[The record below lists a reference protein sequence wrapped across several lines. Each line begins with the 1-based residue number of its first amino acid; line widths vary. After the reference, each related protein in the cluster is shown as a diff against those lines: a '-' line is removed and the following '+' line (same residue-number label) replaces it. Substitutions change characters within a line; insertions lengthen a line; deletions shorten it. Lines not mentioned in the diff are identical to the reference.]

1 MDKSDTIPEKKF
13 DIHSSIVFKLGED
26 LISDEVQALVELIK
40 NAFDADADY
49 AKITIE
55 TWKKNNIKEN
65 THYPNANGFI
75 LIKDNGCGMDSS
87 VIDRGW
93 LTISNSLKRDMKLK
107 RGVTKRGRTPLGD
120 KGLGRL
126 GAQRLG
132 YNVEIFT
139 KPENEEYEYHVA
151 FSWKDFQHVEKLSQV
166 PVYYK
171 TTPSKQKPGT
181 ALLISD
187 LREPGSLRDEKSLE
201 RLQNELSQMMSPYK
215 EIKDFIA
222 SVRIDGKELELAEIS
237 DNVLNA
243 SQLRYFF
250 EFDGEKFEIK
260 GQARLNFFRPQDKN
274 DIQLFRSLVELDNGQ
289 NFFKFISKKEKFKDF
304 HLKRSGEAGWYVAY
318 GRIIRF
324 EDIDKLE
331 LINDI
336 RANPGKFH
344 GRIDSFDLGIEEE
357 KWQNI
362 FDSISEYRKYINKL
376 SGIKVYR
383 DGFGIRV
390 DRDWLRI
397 GQQATS
403 GKSYYGLRL
412 GNILGYVAL
421 SALDNSKL
429 EETTDREGFKVNS
442 YYNNFFKILQE
453 FIGFTQ
459 DVQQFL
465 RREWVN
471 FRNKY
476 QEKATKAKGSS
487 TPEELSKEIKKSIA
501 KAKEYRH
508 STGELKTS
516 ITQTAA
522 KTQQTINRIARKLTE
537 KSPGAIKLNTLIIE
551 LKDLIRMADGSIARL
566 DGYLKEIEDLA
577 NIQTVLENQIR
588 LLREQLEE
596 VYETVSLGLTAESLS
611 HEIHT
616 IADRLAKQTG
626 EIRTYLKN
634 LPDKDARIF
643 SFVEHVGT
651 SINALRKQM
660 AHLAPSL
667 KYVRERKKTI
677 DLHSF
682 FQEFV
687 SDFYKDRFEKNN
699 IKVKIDTIGKENF
712 SVNMNPGKII
722 QVFDNLFLNSEY
734 WLREDIRVGNIE
746 HGIITVTLVKPFVR
760 IHDNGKGVVP
770 YLEATLFEPFISAKG
785 KEKGRGLGLFIVK
798 QLLDSDGCSISLLQ
812 ERNRH
817 NRQYIFEIDFSGG
830 LHDG

>member
-1 MDKSDTIPEKKF
+1 MDKLEGILKKKF
-13 DIHSSIVFKLGED
+13 DIHPSIVFKLGED

-55 TWKKNNIKEN
+55 TWKKNNIKE
-65 THYPNANGFI
+65 TTRYPKANGFI
-75 LIKDNGCGMDSS
+75 LIEDNGCGMDTKA
-87 VIDRGW
+87 IDQGW
-93 LTISNSLKRDMKLK
+93 LTISNLLKREMKSK
-107 RGVTKRGRTPLGD
+107 KKITNKGRTPLGD

-139 KPENEEYEYHVA
+139 KPENEEDEYHVA
-151 FSWKDFQHVEKLSQV
+151 FSWRDFQGVEKLSQV
-166 PVYYK
+166 PVYYNAA
-171 TTPSKQKPGT
+171 PSKQKPGT

-187 LREPGSLRDEKSLE
+187 IIHPVSLRDEISLE
-201 RLQNELSQMMSPYK
+201 RLQNELSQMISPYK
-215 EIKDFIA
+215 EIKDFMV
-222 SVRIDGKELELAEIS
+222 SVTIDGKELELAEIS

-250 EFDGEKFEIK
+250 EFDGERFEIK
-260 GQARLNFFRPQDKN
+260 GQARLNFFRPQDKD
-274 DIQLFRSLVELDNGQ
+274 DIQLFRSLVEIDNGQ

-304 HLKRSGEAGWYVAY
+304 HLKKSGEAGWYVKY
-318 GRIIRF
+318 GRKISF

-331 LINDI
+331 LINGI

-421 SALDNSKL
+421 SARDNSKL

-476 QEKATKAKGSS
+476 QEKVTKIKGSS
-487 TPEELSKEIKKSIA
+487 TPEEMSKEIKKSIA
-501 KAKEYRH
+501 KAKTYRH

-522 KTQQTINRIARKLTE
+522 KTQETVKRITQKLTE
-537 KSPGAIKLNTLIIE
+537 KSPGVIELNRLIIE
-551 LKDLIRMADGSIARL
+551 LKDLIKVADDSIARL
-566 DGYLKEIEDLA
+566 DEYLKEIEGLED
-577 NIQTVLENQIR
+577 IETVRENQIR

-616 IADRLAKQTG
+616 IADRLAKQAG
-626 EIRTYLKN
+626 EIRIYLKN
-634 LPDKDARIF
+634 RPDKDPRVF

-667 KYVRERKKTI
+667 KYVRERKKNI
-677 DLHSF
+677 DLLSF
-682 FQEFV
+682 CQEFV
-687 SDFYKDRFEKNN
+687 SDYYKDRFEKNN
-699 IKVKIDTIGKENF
+699 IKVKINTTGKENF
-712 SVNMNPGKII
+712 SIYMNQGKVI
-722 QVFDNLFLNSEY
+722 QVFDNIFLNSEY

-746 HGIITVTLVKPFVR
+746 QGIITVTIVKPFVR
-760 IHDNGKGVVP
+760 IQDNGKGVIP
-770 YLEATLFEPFISAKG
+770 YVETTLFEPFISAKG

-798 QLLDSDGCSISLLQ
+798 QLLDSDGCTISLLP
-812 ERNRH
+812 ERNRN
-817 NRQYIFEIDFSGG
+817 NRQYIFEIDFTGA
-830 LHDG
+830 LHDD